1 LIFNHLQEKD
11 VSERGGAVLATEIFR
26 QDAAYDWRLG
36 GGMPRCWYALRT
48 RSNFERNVATELADK
63 RIENYLPSYEE
74 VHQWKDR
81 KKTVQ
86 VPLFPGYVFARFPN
100 CSQAR
105 VRVLQTRGVVRILGV
120 AQAIEPIPEDEIEA
134 VRHLLRVRVSCYG
147 HPYLREGD
155 RVRVRK
161 GPLRGLEGI
170 LVRIKNRA
178 RLVVSVNLIM
188 QSVAAEVEIGHVEPI
203 PSSVSDRIRI
213 EAPCIPI

>member
-1 LIFNHLQEKD
+1 VF
-11 VSERGGAVLATEIFR
+11 ATEILR
-26 QDAAYDWRLG
+26 QGQDHDWP
-36 GGMPRCWYALRT
+36 GMNGTPRHWYALRT
-48 RSNFERNVATELADK
+48 RSNFERNVAAELGDK
-63 RIENYLPSYEE
+63 GVENYLPSYEE

-81 KKTVQ
+81 KKAVQ

-105 VRVLQTRGVVRILGV
+105 VTVLQTRGVSRILGV
-120 AQAIEPIPEDEIEA
+120 AQAIEPIPDDEIEA
-134 VRHLLRVRVSCYG
+134 VRHLLSVRVSCCG

-203 PSSVSDRIRI
+203 PSSGSDRIRTQ
-213 EAPCIPI
+213 APCIPI